1 MSSLIARGYG
11 VIRRPRATF
20 SGIAAAPTWAP
31 VLLVTTLLS
40 FASSFAFLTTDIGRQ
55 ALVDQWERT
64 ATAFGQRIDDVQYA
78 AMEARVANGMLGIEY
93 AGVTALVS
101 GPILAFGLSAILFGM
116 LGKTNAGVRASYTQ
130 VLSIVCFA
138 GVILSLRQLI
148 AVPVDYL
155 RETIASPTSL
165 AQFFTMLDEA
175 SAMARFL
182 GVVDLFVVWWL
193 VVLAI
198 GMSVLYRRRT
208 RSLALAFTSAYVV
221 IALLAALVM
230 AMSGGTA

>member
-1 MSSLIARGYG
+1 
-11 VIRRPRATF
+11 
-20 SGIAAAPTWAP
+20 
-31 VLLVTTLLS
+31 
-40 FASSFAFLTTDIGRQ
+40 
-55 ALVDQWERT
+55 
-64 ATAFGQRIDDVQYA
+64 
-78 AMEARVANGMLGIEY
+78 
-93 AGVTALVS
+93 
-101 GPILAFGLSAILFGM
+101 
-116 LGKTNAGVRASYTQ
+116 
-130 VLSIVCFA
+130 
-138 GVILSLRQLI
+138 
-148 AVPVDYL
+148 VPVDYL

-165 AQFFTMLDEA
+165 AQFFTMLDDA

-208 RSLALAFTSAYVV
+208 RSLAFAFTSAYVV